1 MFKNSIDSK
10 TVKNIEERGLDR
22 DRIVGKELAAL
33 MLAYDEKNYDASVR
47 NAKLYKVEQAK
58 SSKVEQDIE
67 ELNKKMQENVNIRVS
82 MKRYY

>member
-33 MLAYDEKNYDASVR
+33 MLAYDEKNYDAYVR